1 MIVPGTPIFDSYC
14 NMNIAEIVEGGFQVV
29 RDRHSDFN
37 INGTTYHFLALV

>member
-1 MIVPGTPIFDSYC
+1 
-14 NMNIAEIVEGGFQVV
+14 MNIAEIVEGGFQVV